1 MKKSFIER
9 IFPHSPGSAGS
20 LPRYNDDYSVS
31 PPSSAAS
38 PPRIFLQDSS
48 RASSSPDRRPRHAS
62 LSPSQHHSKLS
73 SSLVRHDDPFLQV
86 ERAAKSLERT
96 FQSLLD
102 AQSEGLSAGG
112 ARLEE
117 ADNVSSVGSP
127 TPTPSIA
134 TTPLSSG
141 AVARPKTVP
150 IRQPKPKKITLR
162 GARRGLEKSMR
173 EFAALKQDELA
184 LIDQEV
190 VARDDAIK
198 QASDL
203 RDRRQLLENDIH
215 KIKSAENPAGLRSQ
229 VEAVEREIQQL
240 EATLFELKSKHRVL
254 VNQLR
259 EVESSRDSELSSYTA
274 SLALNDNQVKSFL
287 KRPPVLQSLNASHDP
302 GMYALKPE
310 RRTLQ
315 MAQEQWSNEVEALA
329 RRKVSV
335 ENEKRALEEGSELWH
350 DAMRRIREFEK
361 DLKTHTR
368 ELAAQS
374 QSQLHQSSLEGEA
387 TGPATSGDGSM
398 TVVLAKLSALISSLE
413 EDFQHAEANSWNLLI
428 CAIGAELAAFE
439 QARTLLQETAG
450 IPSANSGS
458 IESTGERS
466 RHDRPVDDELHDD
479 EPSPDLL
486 SGQLEDMLERNGTR
500 SPGESSNHSLEHT
513 LREFGNPLDIGKQ
526 RTKDEVGGGLEL
538 GPLSG
543 SGHHR
548 PRQSPP
554 QRDVPDGDVGLSY
567 VPPAPSSIRPKPPDR
582 RMTSESE
589 DDEPGPEFLLSHD

>member
-9 IFPHSPGSAGS
+9 IFPHPPGSADS
-20 LPRYNDDYSVS
+20 LPQFHDDYSDSS
-31 PPSSAAS
+31 PRSAAS
-38 PPRIFLQDSS
+38 PPRILMQDSS
-48 RASSSPDRRPRHAS
+48 RASSSPDRRRNAY
-62 LSPSQHHSKLS
+62 LSPSQHHAKLS

-86 ERAAKSLERT
+86 ERASKNLERT

-112 ARLEE
+112 TRWEE
-117 ADNVSSVGSP
+117 ADDVSSVGSP
-127 TPTPSIA
+127 TPTPSVA

-141 AVARPKTVP
+141 TVARPKTVP

-173 EFAALKQDELA
+173 EFAALKQHELS

-190 VARDDAIK
+190 VARDNAIR

-203 RDRRQLLENDIH
+203 RDRRQLLEDDID
-215 KIKSAENPAGLRSQ
+215 KIKSAEGPVSLRTQ
-229 VEAVEREIQQL
+229 VEAVEQEIQQL
-240 EATLFELKSKHRVL
+240 EATLLELRSKHRVL

-274 SLALNDNQVKSFL
+274 SLALNENQVKSFL
-287 KRPPVLQSLNASHDP
+287 KRPPVLQSLNAGREP
-302 GMYALKPE
+302 GMYALRPE

-329 RRKVSV
+329 RRKASV
-335 ENEKRALEEGSELWH
+335 EIEKSALEEGSKLWR
-350 DAMRRIREFEK
+350 DAMQRIREFEK

-374 QSQLHQSSLEGEA
+374 QSQLHQSSLENEA
-387 TGPATSGDGSM
+387 TQSTTSGDLSM

-413 EDFQHAEANSWNLLI
+413 KDLQHAEANNWNLLI

-439 QARTLLQETAG
+439 QARNLLQETAG

-458 IESTGERS
+458 IERIGQPAPQDER
-466 RHDRPVDDELHDD
+466 RPVDNESHDD

-486 SGQLEDMLERNGTR
+486 GGQLEDMLERNGTR
-500 SPGESSNHSLEHT
+500 SPGGSSNHSLEDT
-513 LREFGNPLDIGKQ
+513 LREFGNPRDKGKQ
-526 RTKDEVGGGLEL
+526 GTKDEHAEGLEH

-543 SGHHR
+543 SSHHR
-548 PRQSPP
+548 PRQFA
-554 QRDVPDGDVGLSY
+554 QRGVHESDAGLN
-567 VPPAPSSIRPKPPDR
+567 R

-589 DDEPGPEFLLSHD
+589 DDEPGPEFLLSHS